1 MAAEEQGSMSEE
13 RYLTA
18 QQVADRYNLSLQW
31 VYGCR
36 SLPRRKIGKYLRFLE
51 SDLEVWEKRHTETSR
66 TYGFYSTDNT
76 KDIQQHYDIHRGASH
91 NSILSRGQEFA
102 LLFDI
107 LP

>member
-1 MAAEEQGSMSEE
+1 MSEE

-36 SLPRRKIGKYLRFLE
+36 SLPRRKVGKYLRFLE
-51 SDLEVWEKRHTETSR
+51 SDLIDWEKRQTGSGR
-66 TYGFYSTDNT
+66 VYGFHIFENTEVRTKLKRSFNFVAHNENYDNGG
-76 KDIQQHYDIHRGASH
+76 KF
-91 NSILSRGQEFA
+91 E

-107 LP
+107 Q

>member
-1 MAAEEQGSMSEE
+1 MNDE

-36 SLPRRKIGKYLRFLE
+36 SLPRRKVGKYLRFKE
-51 SDLEVWEKRHTETSR
+51 SDLEQWEKRHNETSR
-66 TYGFYSTDNT
+66 TYGFYSVDNT
-76 KDIQQHYDIHRGASH
+76 KDIQQHYDIRRATSH
-91 NSILSRGQEFA
+91 NSIIGGGHEFA